1 MSVAARSKWLVARY
15 GVPLAVVVSLVSVL
29 ALGGAYTAYTNPPT
43 DQVSTTVYDQ
53 QIESETTT
61 SAVVT
66 GETDLYQDGATLENK
81 PVYFYNVTQNLTFR
95 TVTALPEGE
104 SVNVTQRLVLQHRA
118 TRDGETFWSSR
129 RMLVTSEQRT
139 ATEQLVTETTV
150 DMRAVQ
156 QTVAERRSEIGAVGT
171 FQTVVRLR
179 VTYETANSS
188 GTLNA
193 TTPIV
198 LTERAYWVEG
208 SLADEQTHEETTSR
222 EITQPPDLMRV
233 GGLTLFGVF
242 ALGLAGVLGI
252 SSLREFDLDTIETEL
267 MRSRHDEWV
276 SRGELPTKSEK
287 QYISIDTLE
296 DIVDIAIDSN
306 KRVIYDRRYE
316 AYGVVDDDIVY
327 YYAEGNTEF
336 EEWLGV

>member
-1 MSVAARSKWLVARY
+1 MSVTARSKWVVARY
-15 GVPLAVVVSLVSVL
+15 GIPLAVVLALVGVL
-29 ALGGAYTAYTNPPT
+29 AFGGAYAAYTNPPT
-43 DQVSTTVYDQ
+43 EQVSSTVYDQ
-53 QIESETTT
+53 RIASETTT

-66 GETDLYQDGATLENK
+66 GDTDLYQDGATLENK
-81 PVYFYNVTQNLTFR
+81 PVYFYNATQNLTFR
-95 TVTALPEGE
+95 TVTNLPEGE

-118 TRDGETFWSSR
+118 TRNGETFWSSQ
-129 RMLVTSEQRT
+129 RMLVTSEQQP

-156 QTVAERRSEIGAVGT
+156 QTVAERRSEIGAVGI
-171 FQTVVRLR
+171 FQTVVRFR
-179 VTYETANSS
+179 VTYETSDYS

-193 TTPIV
+193 TAPIV
-198 LTERAYWVEG
+198 LTDRAYWVEG
-208 SLADEQTHEETTSR
+208 SLAAEQTHEETTSR
-222 EITQPPDLMRV
+222 EITQSPDLLRV
-233 GGLTLFGVF
+233 GGLSLLGVF

-252 SSLREFDLDTIETEL
+252 SSLRGFDLDTIEAEL
-267 MRSRHDEWV
+267 VRSRHDEWI
-276 SRGELPTKSEK
+276 SRGELPTNSER

>member
-15 GVPLAVVVSLVSVL
+15 GIPLAVVLGLVGVL
-29 ALGGAYTAYTNPPT
+29 ALGGAYSAYANPPT
-43 DQVSTTVYDQ
+43 EQVTKTVYEQ
-53 QIESETTT
+53 RIESETTT

-81 PVYFYNVTQNLTFR
+81 PVYFVNATRNLTLQ
-95 TVTALPEGE
+95 TITSLPEGE
-104 SVNVTQRLVLQHRA
+104 SVNVTQRLILQHRA
-118 TRDGETFWSSR
+118 TRDGKTFWSSR
-129 RMLVTSEQRT
+129 RTLVTSEQQ
-139 ATEQLVTETTV
+139 ATTGQIATETTV

-171 FQTVVRLR
+171 LQTVVRLR
-179 VTYETANSS
+179 VDYETPNYS

-193 TTPIV
+193 TAPVV

-208 SLADEQTHEETTSR
+208 SLADSQTHEETTSQ
-222 EITQPPDLMRV
+222 EITQSPDLTQV
-233 GGLTLFGVF
+233 GGLSLLGMFM
-242 ALGLAGVLGI
+242 LGLAAVLGY
-252 SSLREFDLDTIETEL
+252 SSVRGFDLDVIETEL
-267 MRSRHDEWV
+267 ARTRYDEWI
-276 SRGELPTKSEK
+276 SRGDLPTKSEK

-327 YYAEGNTEF
+327 YYAEGETEF
-336 EEWLGV
+336 EQWLGV